1 MTPQRPI
8 ELVNASKACAEAWL
22 KRDAMIDAGDKEG
35 VKAMDLTCDL
45 LQERYNSIYRQWQE
59 LGGTSNIDSVTF
71 PPALAEVPQFE
82 DAFCDPRTPE
92 QRAADSD
99 WKDEQDTIAD
109 IMAGL

>member
-59 LGGTSNIDSVTF
+59 LGGTSDIDSI
-71 PPALAEVPQFE
+71 ALAGKFT
-82 DAFCDPRTPE
+82 DDFCDPRTE
-92 QRAADSD
+92 AEKAADAD
-99 WKDEQDTIAD
+99 WEDEQDTIRSIYKD
-109 IMAGL
+109 LGVW